1 MKKRILIVLLALSI
15 LLSACASNNQAPS
28 ASPQDTAAAQP
39 NDSAAAPSASEPSG
53 QEASQEPVSGITYPL
68 TGESLKLTYWSSF
81 SVGDYIDSYNS
92 SYIIPAICEA
102 TGVNFSMIEVSRT
115 IAAEQYG
122 LMIASGSYPDT
133 MGVNDYYT
141 GGIAQAYKDE
151 VILDLT
157 DLLPENAPDYWAYVQ
172 ELDQGSLDALLTE
185 GRHLSFSNISDGA
198 TATSIGRGNITRKDW
213 LDELNLDVPET
224 LDEFTNLLYAIKTEY
239 DTDYTYFIEPD
250 GVIKY
255 VYAAFDTQIID
266 LRNAS
271 DLGYFINDGKVVSA
285 YTSDGYKAYLEWFR
299 GLFGDG
305 LIDPDF
311 FTDSRDY
318 TGTMTSIGIGR
329 AGVWENGVDG
339 MDEVVAYSTDPAFE
353 TVAIPVIVKDK
364 GAENTWVETTAKASS
379 GEYCVTDACK
389 NPELALKFWNYFFT
403 DDGIILA
410 NYGVEGVSFD
420 YKPDGSVEYTNL
432 IVNNPDM
439 DLRISGD
446 IYLPSKVPVYSISQ
460 KFYVTYTEKQ
470 RQTIATWSPVG
481 SDEHTYPAGASLTAN
496 EAEQISQ
503 KVADCITFAEEN
515 LMGYLTC
522 SIDLDDASW
531 QNYVGI
537 LVSIGIDECLSV
549 YQNAY
554 DEYLRG
560 ERNNVADAPVKS
572 NGPPPPP
579 Q

>member
-1 MKKRILIVLLALSI
+1 MKKRIFILLLTMSI
-15 LLSACASNNQAPS
+15 LLSACTSNSQTPS
-28 ASPQDTAAAQP
+28 ASPQDTSAAQP
-39 NDSAAAPSASEPSG
+39 NNSEAATSESLPSG
-53 QEASQEPVSGITYPL
+53 QESAQEPSGGTAYPL
-68 TGESLKLTYWSSF
+68 TGENLKLTYWSSF

-92 SYIIPAICEA
+92 SFIMPAIQEA
-102 TGVNFSMIEVSRT
+102 TGVDFNVMEVSRT

-133 MGVNDYYT
+133 MGVSDYYT
-141 GGIAQAYKDE
+141 GGIAQAFKDE
-151 VILDLT
+151 VIIDLT
-157 DLLPENAPDYWAYVQ
+157 DLLPENAPDYWSYVQ

-185 GRHLSFSNISDGA
+185 GRHLSFSSISDGA

-213 LDELNLDVPET
+213 LDKLNLSVPET
-224 LDEFTNLLYAIKTEY
+224 LDEFTNMLYAIKTEY

-250 GVIKY
+250 GVVKY
-255 VYAAFDTQIID
+255 VYAAFNTQIID
-266 LRNAS
+266 LRNAV

-285 YTSDGYKAYLEWFR
+285 YASDGYREYLEWFR
-299 GLFGDG
+299 GLFSDG

-318 TGTMTSIGIGR
+318 TGTMTSIGSGR

-339 MDEVVAYSTDPAFE
+339 MDEVMDYSTDPDFE
-353 TVAIPVIVKDK
+353 TVAIPVIVKEK
-364 GAENTWVETTAKASS
+364 GAENTWVETSARASS
-379 GEYCVTDACK
+379 GEFCVTDACK
-389 NPELALKFWNYFFT
+389 NPELALQFWNYFFT
-403 DDGIILA
+403 ADGIILA
-410 NYGVEGVSFD
+410 NYGVEGVSFN
-420 YKPDGSVEYTNL
+420 YKPDGSVEYTNM
-432 IVNNPDM
+432 IVSNPDM
-439 DLRISGD
+439 DLRISSD
-446 IYLPSKVPVYSISQ
+446 IYLPSKVPVYSISE

-470 RQTIATWSPVG
+470 KQTIATWSPVG
-481 SDEHTYPAGASLTAN
+481 TDKHTYPAGASLTAD

-515 LMGYLTC
+515 LMGFLTC
-522 SIDLDDASW
+522 SIDLSDASW
-531 QNYVGI
+531 QSYVDT
-537 LVSIGIDECLSV
+537 LVSIGINECLSI